1 MKIKDAI
8 KMAGMIER
16 GNVMDPELAI
26 FLLSELDGMIQS
38 DIMLHGPEEIVS
50 YDNQEQELLLRKP
63 HDGIYVT
70 YLTAMIRQC
79 QGEFEGFNNAQESVD
94 EKLKTFRRWYVQHYR
109 PADTASR
116 SYSGGTSA
124 DAFGFAY
131 LTAYGLAVKHG
142 YRGTEAEWL
151 ESLNGAK
158 GETGAAARMR
168 FDGERGV
175 IQWGVGEQWYDLFTL
190 EELKDPIVEELMQE
204 VRTLAEQASRDKEA
218 ANQAANTAA
227 GHATAAGGYAK
238 TAADAAAEA
247 LTLAGRAYASEQNAV
262 TAWGD
267 AQVQAETAEGY
278 ALRAEAAAKKAEE
291 AAAGVGT
298 GGNGSGQNLDYSTA
312 TNKPSINGVTLEG
325 NKTAEELGIGQ
336 PSDEQVAT
344 AVKDYLDEHPI
355 DGSGLHDGAV
365 KYNHIDGIAYVGE
378 PTDEEIGGDSGETYV
393 NLFDEDS
400 MVERVVYNAAG
411 NKFQAHSLAK
421 NAFIPVEPGRTY
433 SFNAVAPDGAVA
445 VVPSASYG
453 IIWCDAAKSP
463 LFRVVNAVYNGGGA
477 VRDLIAGAD
486 TNTIL
491 YRADDHGLGCTIGIP
506 DGVTYIA
513 VGLTNGQ
520 AEDITSVLMFEEG
533 TACHE
538 YVPFGASDGD
548 SEAPD
553 ISGQTNLKGCEIT
566 ELFGATL
573 RDSYARQ
580 NVARLQKQV
589 DDFAGSA
596 SFDDTLIDRGVR
608 TFGYR
613 VEPAQGDIP
622 DVYITG
628 DAFSEMNS
636 TKNEV
641 KMAFK
646 YLSKSKVFGGWLKI
660 KWQGNLSLNFPK
672 HNFTVKLYGDK
683 PMKRKLK
690 VDLGG
695 WGEQNKFVWKAN
707 YIDRSH
713 ARNIVSARLWAD
725 MVASRTTYD
734 KRMMYAPNHGA
745 IDGFPFRLFVN
756 GEYYG
761 LMTWNIPKDG
771 WMTQMTEDNPNHCL
785 MCAELNGNDNSPC
798 DFAADWNATAWE
810 VEFPDEISNGLV
822 YSFNDIIACVVN
834 DSDEDFTANI
844 DSHLDIASAID
855 YYIFFYLTA
864 GIDSLAKNMLLMT
877 YDGVKWYCGAYDMD
891 AVWGRNFEG
900 LGPISAETKC
910 PEEYANTD
918 SRLWPRIDTCFG
930 QELHDRYIDL
940 RETILSKEYIM
951 AKFRQ
956 FVEQIPEA
964 MYAEDAEKNGG
975 MRGVSG
981 EAFLEEIGTWLDGR
995 FAYVDAQ
1002 MEAVAP
1008 AAE

>member
-1 MKIKDAI
+1 MTSITLKVNGAEIRASV
-8 KMAGMIER
+8 AGTLTSGMVGIPVTIEYDEAWEGLTKNLVCRCSKSGFDNEEYRSILNVGNTSVVAHEVMQAGKHLWLGIEGYSPDGTLVIPTTWAMCGVIQR
-16 GNVMDPELAI
+16 GANTGDDLSADPTLPVWGQLQAQIDRLECGSIPPEQL
-26 FLLSELDGMIQS
+26 
-38 DIMLHGPEEIVS
+38 EEIRACAGAAV
-50 YDNQEQELLLRKP
+50 QAEE
-63 HDGIYVT
+63 
-70 YLTAMIRQC
+70 
-79 QGEFEGFNNAQESVD
+79 NAAAASRLAAD
-94 EKLKTFRRWYVQHYR
+94 H
-109 PADTASR
+109 ADTAR
-116 SYSGGTSA
+116 ANGEAAQIYMENARTSA
-124 DAFGFAY
+124 ASAANMANDAFRY
-131 LTAYGLAVKHG
+131 QTA
-142 YRGTEAEWL
+142 
-151 ESLNGAK
+151 
-158 GETGAAARMR
+158 
-168 FDGERGV
+168 
-175 IQWGVGEQWYDLFTL
+175 
-190 EELKDPIVEELMQE
+190 
-204 VRTLAEQASRDKEA
+204 
-218 ANQAANTAA
+218 
-227 GHATAAGGYAK
+227 
-238 TAADAAAEA
+238 
-247 LTLAGRAYASEQNAV
+247 
-262 TAWGD
+262 
-267 AQVQAETAEGY
+267 
-278 ALRAEAAAKKAEE
+278 AEAAAERAE
-291 AAAGVGT
+291 ASAGFT
-298 GGNGSGQNLDYSTA
+298 TYTELPD
-312 TNKPSINGVTLEG
+312 KPRINGVELSG
-325 NKTAEELGIGQ
+325 DKTAEELGIGQ

-421 NAFIPVEPGRTY
+421 NAFISVEPGRTY
-433 SFNAVAPDGAVA
+433 SFNAVTPDGAVA
-445 VVPSASYG
+445 IVPSANYG

-553 ISGQTNLKGCEIT
+553 ISGQTNLTGCEIT

-660 KWQGNLSLNFPK
+660 KWQGNLSLSFPK

-683 PMKRKLK
+683 AMKRKLK

-725 MVASRTTYD
+725 MVASRPTYD

-798 DFAADWNATAWE
+798 DFAANWSAESWE
-810 VEFPDEISNGLV
+810 VEFPDEMRTAQI
-822 YSFNDIIACVVN
+822 YSFNDIIACVLN
-834 DSDEDFTANI
+834 DSDENFRANI
-844 DSHLDIASAID
+844 DDHLDIASAID
-855 YYIFFYLTA
+855 YYIFFYLNA

-918 SRLWPRIDTCFG
+918 SRLWPRIETCFG
-930 QELHDRYIDL
+930 QKLHDRYFDL

-956 FVEQIPEA
+956 FVEQIPEEV
-964 MYAEDAEKNGG
+964 YAEDAEKNGG

-981 EAFLEEIGTWLDGR
+981 AAFLEEISTWLDGR

-1002 MEAVAP
+1002 MEAMAP
-1008 AAE
+1008 AVS

>member
-1 MKIKDAI
+1 MTSI
-8 KMAGMIER
+8 
-16 GNVMDPELAI
+16 
-26 FLLSELDGMIQS
+26 
-38 DIMLHGPEEIVS
+38 
-50 YDNQEQELLLRKP
+50 
-63 HDGIYVT
+63 T
-70 YLTAMIRQC
+70 
-79 QGEFEGFNNAQESVD
+79 
-94 EKLKTFRRWYVQHYR
+94 LKV
-109 PADTASR
+109 
-116 SYSGGTSA
+116 
-124 DAFGFAY
+124 
-131 LTAYGLAVKHG
+131 
-142 YRGTEAEWL
+142 
-151 ESLNGAK
+151 NGAEIRASVAGTLTSGMVGIPVTIEYDEAWEGLTK
-158 GETGAAARMR
+158 NLVCRCSKSG
-168 FDGERGV
+168 FDNEEYRSILNVGNTAVVAHEVMQAGKHLWLGVEGYSPDGTLVIPTTWAMCGV
-175 IQWGVGEQWYDLFTL
+175 IQRGANTGDDLSADPTLPVWGQLQTQIDRIEGGSIPPEQL
-190 EELKDPIVEELMQE
+190 EEI
-204 VRTLAEQASRDKEA
+204 
-218 ANQAANTAA
+218 
-227 GHATAAGGYAK
+227 
-238 TAADAAAEA
+238 
-247 LTLAGRAYASEQNAV
+247 RAF
-262 TAWGD
+262 
-267 AQVQAETAEGY
+267 
-278 ALRAEAAAKKAEE
+278 AEAAAQAEENAAAASRLAADHADTARANGEAAQIYMENARTSAASAANMASDAFRYQTAAE
-291 AAAGVGT
+291 AAADRAEASVGFT
-298 GGNGSGQNLDYSTA
+298 TYAELPD
-312 TNKPSINGVTLEG
+312 KPRINGVELSG
-325 NKTAEELGIGQ
+325 DKTAEELGIGQ

-355 DGSGLHDGAV
+355 DGSGLYDGAV

-378 PTDEEIGGDSGETYV
+378 PTDEEIGGDSGEAYV
-393 NLFDEDS
+393 NLFDKNTMLYPGVLSNGQNNPHPATD
-400 MVERVVYNAAG
+400 G
-411 NKFQAHSLAK
+411 NTTCKYAI
-421 NAFIPVEPGRTY
+421 IPVIAGETY
-433 SFNAVAPDGAVA
+433 SMQTGHLTFDFSSGGVGSVQFRDADGNLVYRCVLGSGVLANTFGAVYDA
-445 VVPSASYG
+445 SGNIVDAGILGVLNRADNNGIGMTFGVPAGCSFIWLNIIGNSASG
-453 IIWCDAAKSP
+453 IDAS
-463 LFRVVNAVYNGGGA
+463 
-477 VRDLIAGAD
+477 D
-486 TNTIL
+486 TFMIET
-491 YRADDHGLGCTIGIP
+491 G
-506 DGVTYIA
+506 
-513 VGLTNGQ
+513 
-520 AEDITSVLMFEEG
+520 M
-533 TACHE
+533 ACHE

-548 SEAPD
+548 SETPD

-580 NVARLQKQV
+580 NVARLQQKV

-855 YYIFFYLTA
+855 YYIFFYLNA

-910 PEEYANTD
+910 PEGYANTD
-918 SRLWPRIDTCFG
+918 SRLWPRIETCFG
-930 QELHDRYIDL
+930 QELHDRYFDL

-1002 MEAVAP
+1002 MEAMAP
-1008 AAE
+1008 AVS